1 MPKPTGFQHLV
12 LLALFAG
19 HSTVPDIVKATGAFT
34 EDVEFVLNEL
44 EAGGCV
50 LAIHRPLGVY
60 KLRI

>member
-1 MPKPTGFQHLV
+1 
-12 LLALFAG
+12 LFAG